1 MTVLAAGLR
10 YFALVFGAGFV
21 LGALRV
27 TLVVPW
33 LGVRYAELAEMPL
46 MFVVIVVAAAHVV
59 RRHRLAS
66 SGTRLAAGL
75 CALLLLVGAELA
87 LAVALAGRSLSDYIA
102 SRDPVAGSVYVVL
115 LIVFALMPALLR
127 RTARRPTPA
136 SA

>member
-1 MTVLAAGLR
+1 MPVLTAALR

-21 LGALRV
+21 LGVLRV

-33 LGVRYAELAEMPL
+33 LGVRHAELAEMPL
-46 MFVVIVVAAAHVV
+46 MLIVIVSAAVHVV

-66 SGTRLAAGL
+66 PGARLAAGL

-127 RTARRPTPA
+127 RTGRRPLPT